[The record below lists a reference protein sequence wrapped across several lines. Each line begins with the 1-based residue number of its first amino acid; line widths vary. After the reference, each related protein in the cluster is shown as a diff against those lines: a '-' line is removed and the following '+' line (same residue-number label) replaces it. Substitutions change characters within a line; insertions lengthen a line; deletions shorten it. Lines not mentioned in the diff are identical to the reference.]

1 MKTYPDIATLLLR
14 MALATGFLSEVASR
28 LGWWGEQS
36 SGWENFLAYT
46 GEVNSFAPA
55 RAAPFLAIASTA
67 LEITLGTLLLIGYK
81 TRWASMGTAILT
93 LLFAL
98 SMAYSFGIKNP
109 LDYSVFAVC
118 TAAFLLATMPK
129 YRWSIDEIIFLNK
142 DYFKNISLCIQI
154 TSNK

>member
-14 MALATGFLSEVASR
+14 MALATGFLSAVASR

-46 GEVNSFAPA
+46 GEVNSLAPA

-142 DYFKNISLCIQI
+142 D
-154 TSNK
+154 

>member
-1 MKTYPDIATLLLR
+1 
-14 MALATGFLSEVASR
+14 
-28 LGWWGEQS
+28 
-36 SGWENFLAYT
+36 
-46 GEVNSFAPA
+46 
-55 RAAPFLAIASTA
+55 
-67 LEITLGTLLLIGYK
+67 
-81 TRWASMGTAILT
+81 MGTAILT

-142 DYFKNISLCIQI
+142 N
-154 TSNK
+154 